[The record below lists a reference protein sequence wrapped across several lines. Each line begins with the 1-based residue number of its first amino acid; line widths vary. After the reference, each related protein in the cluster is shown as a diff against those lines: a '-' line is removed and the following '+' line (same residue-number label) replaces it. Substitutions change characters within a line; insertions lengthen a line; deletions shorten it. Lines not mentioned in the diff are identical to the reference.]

1 MVINIFLLKSNAMK
15 IIGEI
20 DDKPKIILF
29 INFIVC
35 LVHMKWCH
43 TSPSYIIK
51 HWMCRKCLWNEMILL
66 NNKSENVGIQSISI
80 CWCVKAIVFIGWK
93 MSGFNSWCDWI
104 FESRRN
110 VLVWIECAC
119 CESSTSVTSQLDEV
133 KMWQLLQSHDTNN
146 DRHKSSKW
154 YTSIRK
160 DDKRTKVCVRE
171 KVRKLMKTRQM

>member
-35 LVHMKWCH
+35 LVHMKRCH

-51 HWMCRKCLWNEMILL
+51 HWICRKCLWNEMILL
-66 NNKSENVGIQSISI
+66 NNKSENFGIQSISI

-110 VLVWIECAC
+110 VLVWI
-119 CESSTSVTSQLDEV
+119 QHL
-133 KMWQLLQSHDTNN
+133 WQVNWMKWRCGNCFNRMTPTTTGTNPANDTQASE
-146 DRHKSSKW
+146 RM
-154 YTSIRK
+154 
-160 DDKRTKVCVRE
+160 TKGLKCVWE
-171 KVRKLMKTRQM
+171 KEWEN

>member
-35 LVHMKWCH
+35 LVHMKRCH

-51 HWMCRKCLWNEMILL
+51 HWMCRKWLRNEMILL
-66 NNKSENVGIQSISI
+66 NNKSEIFGIQSIFI

-110 VLVWIECAC
+110 VLVW
-119 CESSTSVTSQLDEV
+119 
-133 KMWQLLQSHDTNN
+133 MWEFNICDKSIGWSEDVATASIAWHQQ
-146 DRHKSSKW
+146 RQAQIQQMIHKHPKGW
-154 YTSIRK
+154 QK
-160 DDKRTKVCVRE
+160 D
-171 KVRKLMKTRQM
+171 